1 MEAKLN
7 ISLDKFIIKI
17 YLRYSLQTKFLLK
30 YEVIYE
36 KDFKRE

>member
-1 MEAKLN
+1 MEAMLN